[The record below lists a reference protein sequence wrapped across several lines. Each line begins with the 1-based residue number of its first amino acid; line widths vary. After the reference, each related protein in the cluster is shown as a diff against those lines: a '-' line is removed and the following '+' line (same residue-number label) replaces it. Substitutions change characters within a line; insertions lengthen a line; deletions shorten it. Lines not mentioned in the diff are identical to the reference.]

1 MVSVPMIMQMESV
14 ECGAAS
20 LAMVLAYY
28 GKWLPLEEV
37 RTACG
42 VSRDG
47 SSAKNIVCAARN
59 YGFEAKGFRM
69 APEALDGAQPAIIHW
84 DFKHFV
90 VFRGF
95 DRKGRA
101 CVNDP
106 SSGPAK
112 YSMDEFRKHYTGV
125 SLLFRPTER
134 FEPSGQ
140 STGKHIVSTQA
151 STAASNMHRQPSG
164 IVKMF
169 SHMKPRLGPSLMACG
184 NATSTES
191 PAASRE
197 HWYTI
202 VICSFVVGQR
212 VYRFTHPQQTQSA
225 ASGNARFH
233 HSRNTILTHRP

>member
-1 MVSVPMIMQMESV
+1 MGRKKVVSVPMIMQMESV

-20 LAMVLAYY
+20 LTMILAYY

-59 YGFEAKGFRM
+59 YGLEAKGFRM

-90 VFRGF
+90 VFCGF

-101 CVNDP
+101 CINDP
-106 SSGPAK
+106 SSGPTK
-112 YSMDEFRKHYTGV
+112 YTMDEFRKHYTGV
-125 SLLFRPTER
+125 CLLFRPTER

-140 STGKHIVSTQA
+140 STGIFSYIRKNMRGAREAFWLTFVFA
-151 STAASNMHRQPSG
+151 LLAAFVALVTPLFTRVFVDEILSG
-164 IVKMF
+164 KN
-169 SHMKPRLGPSLMACG
+169 LGWAPYFFL
-184 NATSTES
+184 
-191 PAASRE
+191 
-197 HWYTI
+197 TI
-202 VICSFVVGQR
+202 GAV
-212 VYRFTHPQQTQSA
+212 A
-225 ASGNARFH
+225 
-233 HSRNTILTHRP
+233 

>member
-1 MVSVPMIMQMESV
+1 MIMQMESM

-20 LAMVLAYY
+20 LTMILAYY

-101 CVNDP
+101 CINDP

-112 YSMDEFRKHYTGV
+112 YSMEAGSR
-125 SLLFRPTER
+125 SRSIRASIRRPAMSVA
-134 FEPSGQ
+134 PPP
-140 STGKHIVSTQA
+140 VWA
-151 STAASNMHRQPSG
+151 STTVLTRFPRNWSLVLMFPSKTASS
-164 IVKMF
+164 
-169 SHMKPRLGPSLMACG
+169 
-184 NATSTES
+184 
-191 PAASRE
+191 
-197 HWYTI
+197 
-202 VICSFVVGQR
+202 
-212 VYRFTHPQQTQSA
+212 
-225 ASGNARFH
+225 
-233 HSRNTILTHRP
+233 